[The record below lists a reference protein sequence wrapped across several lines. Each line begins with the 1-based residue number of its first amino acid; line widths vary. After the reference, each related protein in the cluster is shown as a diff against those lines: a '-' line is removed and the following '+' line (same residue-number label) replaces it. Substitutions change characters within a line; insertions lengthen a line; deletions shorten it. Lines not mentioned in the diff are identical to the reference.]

1 MGAIYKRE
9 LKAYFIT
16 PIGYIFCGMFLA
28 VSGILFSYLNLLNPS
43 SDSTTTVSE
52 YFVYLVMVFAVLLP
66 LLTMKL
72 FSEDRRSRTEQIL
85 LTTPVSLTGMV
96 MGKYLAAVTIY
107 AVTFIVNSF
116 NFVLLYIYCSPNLSV
131 IMANILGIFLLGCAF
146 LAIGLFLSA
155 LTENQLIAAV
165 TSIGVTIST
174 ILVDFLAD
182 LVDVEWIRVVLK
194 WFSFSSRYAPFAN
207 EVLDVTAIV
216 YFISFAAVF
225 LFLTVRVY
233 EKRRWS

>member
-9 LKAYFIT
+9 LKSYFIT

-28 VSGILFSYLNLLNPS
+28 VSGLLFSYLTLLNNGA
-43 SDSTTTVSE
+43 DSTDAVSQ
-52 YFVYLVMVFAVLLP
+52 YFVYLIIVFAVLLP

-72 FSEDRRSRTEQIL
+72 FSEDRRSRSEQIL
-85 LTTPVSLTGMV
+85 LTSPVSITGMV

-107 AVTFIVNSF
+107 AVTFLVNSL
-116 NFVLLYIYCSPNLSV
+116 NFVLLYIFCKPNLSV
-131 IMANILGIFLLGCAF
+131 IFANIFGIFLVGCAF

-165 TSIGVTIST
+165 TSIGVTVST
-174 ILVDFLAD
+174 VLVDLLAEM
-182 LVDVEWIRVVLK
+182 VSVEWIRVALK
-194 WFSFSSRYAPFAN
+194 WFSFSSRYVPFAN
-207 EVLDVTAIV
+207 EVLDVTSII
-216 YFISFAAVF
+216 YYISFAAVF

-233 EKRRWS
+233 EKRRWA